1 MCVCVCISFYAY
13 LLHMPGILLSCSVY
27 ACAQVCVDVCVC
39 VYVHTFKHLLS
50 KGDLGRG
57 GVNSSMCVVLF
68 DTYLVY
74 MHWILLSCTVLF
86 KGASLTTGAFCLS
99 VATFSLASNLWK
111 GKKKIFF
118 FFFLKKKGILVADCD
133 LLQAVMPVISVILYI
148 LHLYMK
154 VIQVCWFDQ
163 YFLPIISLSAF

>member
-1 MCVCVCISFYAY
+1 MVWVWCVCFCSVLGIRWQLVFLAHCTVQMLLQLTTRAIYMYWSVFQTVFDVVIKRHACVCVCISFYAY

-74 MHWILLSCTVLF
+74 MH
-86 KGASLTTGAFCLS
+86 
-99 VATFSLASNLWK
+99 
-111 GKKKIFF
+111 
-118 FFFLKKKGILVADCD
+118 
-133 LLQAVMPVISVILYI
+133 
-148 LHLYMK
+148 
-154 VIQVCWFDQ
+154 
-163 YFLPIISLSAF
+163 